1 MLAVRL
7 GAHVALLPLPRSD
20 SALGGSARGAGD
32 PGSTALGELVLKRG
46 LELWLRSPGRG
57 FDYQS
62 HPAIVDDQPSEL
74 VAPRWLLKY
83 APANAWVLDAGA
95 PGEARRDPA
104 CDAGAAGDSQQLAF
118 ALPKLVA
125 KWRADRLVDGA

>member
-95 PGEARRDPA
+95 PGEARR
-104 CDAGAAGDSQQLAF
+104 GATQ
-118 ALPKLVA
+118 
-125 KWRADRLVDGA
+125 RATRERRATRSSLRSRCPSWLRNGEQTAW